1 MRVYKNVGIE
11 KSPQNKKKQLT
22 NKQLFDI
29 INNVKRRS
37 KAIKSRD

>member
-11 KSPQNKKKQLT
+11 KIPTKIKKQLT
-22 NKQLFDI
+22 NKKLSDI
-29 INNVKRRS
+29 ISNVKKRS

>member
-1 MRVYKNVGIE
+1 MWGLK

-22 NKQLFDI
+22 NKKLSDI
-29 INNVKRRS
+29 ISNVKKRS